1 MLSPRPHV
9 RAWCR
14 DVKISKDLLYHKSV
28 HMYVGDVAGRILR
41 DGASAL
47 PPRIMYRSG
56 RGAPCTLQCS
66 ALPPRRW
73 GGLARQTR
81 WRRVSLA
88 SLACASPPDGEHHAI
103 TRRPAA
109 VQNWRA
115 GRPAGVEELP
125 TTHIYPQASLP
136 PPEARLVPFGALVE
150 RKRWVC

>member
-1 MLSPRPHV
+1 MHAAMLCTPTSPMGGDWPARP
-9 RAWCR
+9 
-14 DVKISKDLLYHKSV
+14 
-28 HMYVGDVAGRILR
+28 VGDGF
-41 DGASAL
+41 
-47 PPRIMYRSG
+47 
-56 RGAPCTLQCS
+56 
-66 ALPPRRW
+66 
-73 GGLARQTR
+73 
-81 WRRVSLA
+81 SLA

-150 RKRWVC
+150 RKEVGMLTLCATERLGMTARK